1 VPWREWWSCLRIT
14 GDLEAEEPIVGHN
27 GELLNDAELPGD
39 IENVLCNTK
48 EDLRKANEKIA
59 MLQECLKFTNEAAE
73 AINAKYKEANTILQK
88 SEEEKLFFM
97 C

>member
-1 VPWREWWSCLRIT
+1 
-14 GDLEAEEPIVGHN
+14 
-27 GELLNDAELPGD
+27 
-39 IENVLCNTK
+39 
-48 EDLRKANEKIA
+48 

-73 AINAKYKEANTILQK
+73 AINAKYKEVNTILQK